1 MRYLLRTEKASH
13 HTVKYLTTVDAIIVN
28 IKNYLS
34 EMMKSKGPR
43 AKLAQQTH
51 RTVIAAC
58 CGVNLKENKIC
69 TNAAK
74 VLVSSIVIFFYFFS
88 INNQ

>member
-13 HTVKYLTTVDAIIVN
+13 HTVKYLATVDAIIVN

-74 VLVSSIVIFFYFFS
+74 VLVSSIVIIIFFLFKY
-88 INNQ
+88 